1 MYKRQ
6 CFTAALGFSL
16 GTPDVFFCLI
26 SRKLLIGNVG
36 DGEAVLSRGDEAVH
50 MSPVHN
56 PGRASENERIL
67 AANGWVTT
75 EQVWCVVRCRAVSCG
90 VGWGGV

>member
-1 MYKRQ
+1 MIYPGITNALSYSLCPPRVF
-6 CFTAALGFSL
+6 CFCF
-16 GTPDVFFCLI
+16 VIF
-26 SRKLLIGNVG
+26 RKLLIGNVG

-56 PGRASENERIL
+56 PGRASENARIL

-75 EQVWCVVRCRAVSCG
+75 EQVRCG
-90 VGWGGV
+90 VVWCGAQHMSTVG

>member
-1 MYKRQ
+1 M
-6 CFTAALGFSL
+6 
-16 GTPDVFFCLI
+16 
-26 SRKLLIGNVG
+26 IGNVG

-56 PGRASENERIL
+56 PGRASENARIL

-75 EQVWCVVRCRAVSCG
+75 EQVRTIGCDCG
-90 VGWGGV
+90 SHTILTAGCDLDDPQY